1 MNFKNEIYDC
11 LEYKPYIEGESV
23 LVRRDEL
30 QDFLTLQP
38 PIRDSGKSYLSPH
51 GLKYMY
57 ENSNRYEKLRKL
69 SPNQFAELYDANLKT
84 GKSFDEL
91 VDELE

>member
-1 MNFKNEIYDC
+1 M
-11 LEYKPYIEGESV
+11 
-23 LVRRDEL
+23 RRDEL

-38 PIRDSGKSYLSPH
+38 PICDSGKSYLSPH

-69 SPNQFAELYDANLKT
+69 NPRQFAELYGVNLNT
-84 GKSFDEL
+84 GKPFDEL